1 MPSTENTR
9 ILDNG
14 RERKA
19 AWAFVLAAYLVVF
32 GALLIATKGLPYAVD
47 NNESFSSL
55 WHARN
60 MASIPLGETKGLAD
74 EVFAW
79 HAAAS
84 PYVHTHQGN
93 FPRLFAFLI
102 YLLGAR
108 TIESQ
113 IILTTLTVGLVGI
126 WFAFRFLCKLGP
138 PLFAALGCLV
148 LITDYGLFGQWQFD
162 TYRVWYGFFFFG
174 SLFWVSAL
182 EQRRGR
188 LVEIVGILNFA
199 ALFYGEYVFA
209 TFVAITAAAYALFEY
224 VLKPRCLLRAWFAVA
239 AGGATAALILTAQ
252 LTAYMGWS
260 GVEQDVSFTL
270 AARNMARD
278 QAFTNMVDRFYRDHR
293 VIFWHNFFD
302 TADFRN
308 LKAFY
313 TSFFSKHL
321 QYYSPWIGL
330 SAIVLLFGA
339 LAGLP
344 RKVIGA
350 PVSGNAPVRPAK
362 LVLRLG
368 AHAISGIAV
377 AVVAFLCI
385 KCLRPLFDDSSQTL
399 WSAAMG
405 LPPPEWLG
413 WLGFVV
419 ATMVAV
425 TFAVAGTGNL
435 VGGNNGLR
443 GLFKLSVCLVVSYA
457 ITYRIFTGYIYSG
470 YLNRQAP
477 FLVFAT
483 DILLAGALYF
493 VLAMTLRK
501 FGNAMSD
508 GTPAILPIAGSFLIL
523 LFIGTWTTMQLAY
536 LIIVPPTGES
546 FLKLL
551 SHAPFRGRTFVMNDY
566 PASVAEKTRAW
577 AYDDPTITSGQVKL
591 TQDGFVV
598 EHNTQ
603 YLWFADAEQNK
614 SYLKPDFG
622 LLVDQPSSISQA
634 LNEFIARNSNPEHP
648 IAFDATGLI
657 KRSQEPLQ
665 PFLRYSLSAT
675 DGHSY
680 SIVKF
685 DWDFPPYLRPVDAV
699 MREAA
704 KSMTFQQ
711 KLSLSES
718 NQEQSRRWRVEL
730 VPAEPLGS
738 GDTTIHPVLLT
749 EASVD
754 GRPIFTE
761 EAFASAGWMPGT
773 LSSTTH
779 QQSWI
784 GTPGKSGGI
793 SSMVVGDNVS
803 IRLREGPN
811 KGSVVVG
818 VNDMTQLVDLQRPLV
833 ADHVIS
839 LNTAAAHD
847 RYTYIP
853 SLSPGVF
860 VNTFLTAGTSGPDAV
875 VEYRYAQQDMAPED
889 GTTVRVY
896 NEPSP
901 GTWVL
906 AETVSFLG
914 RDGIPVSPDDFRRKN
929 PDTLHEYARMR
940 AAGEPRTYMQ
950 WLTDHLTQNPGDRR
964 REGIIATGTIPGGPA
979 SASRFRIV
987 PLSSSLK
994 GRIQL
999 SVTPSTRTKT
1009 GPEFFGITFSASRLA
1024 DAQPDRMFP
1033 VPPETTPSQVQRDLP
1048 YGYIKL
1054 RLRFP
1059 VTMVGQGEPIVS
1071 AGVEEAADFIYVRYV
1086 DPTHI
1091 RIGFDHWFS
1100 GGPLSPP
1107 IPIDYSKVHE
1117 LEISMGSLFPPEED
1131 VVFVGM
1137 SAKAVSRLKGNV
1149 WVKLDGETIIESP
1162 SAFWDSPP
1170 TQVAIGKN
1178 DVKGTTSSTRFTGDI
1193 LECKRI
1199 WPDLQ

>member
-1 MPSTENTR
+1 MSSTFNTR
-9 ILDNG
+9 TLDIG

-19 AWAFVLAAYLVVF
+19 AWAFVLAAYLVVY
-32 GALLIATKGLPYAVD
+32 GALLIATGGLPYAVD

-113 IILTTLTVGLVGI
+113 IVLTTLTVGLAGI
-126 WFAFRFLCKLGP
+126 WFAFRFLCRLGP

-174 SLFWVSAL
+174 SLLWVSGL
-182 EQRRGR
+182 EQRRGWPVTA
-188 LVEIVGILNFA
+188 LGILNFA

-209 TFVAITAAAYALFEY
+209 TFVAVTAAAYALFRY
-224 VLKPRCLLRAWFAVA
+224 LRKPRCLLRAWLAVA
-239 AGGATAALILTAQ
+239 AGGATAAAILTAQ

-260 GVEQDVSFTL
+260 GVKKDVSFTL

-278 QAFTNMVDRFYRDHR
+278 QTFTDMVDKFYRDHR
-293 VIFWHNFFD
+293 IIFWHNFFD
-302 TADFRN
+302 TADFRT
-308 LKAFY
+308 LRAFG

-321 QYYSPWIGL
+321 QYYSPWVSL
-330 SAIVLLFGA
+330 SVIVLLSGVI
-339 LAGLP
+339 AGLS
-344 RKVIGA
+344 RDAIGA
-350 PVSGNAPVRPAK
+350 PVSGNATVRPGK
-362 LVLRLG
+362 LALRLG
-368 AHAISGIAV
+368 GQVISGIAV
-377 AVVAFLCI
+377 AVVACLCVRY
-385 KCLRPLFDDSSQTL
+385 LRPLFDDSSQVL

-405 LPPPEWLG
+405 LPPPGWLG

-419 ATMVAV
+419 STMLAL
-425 TFAVAGTGNL
+425 TFAVVGTGNL
-435 VGGNNGLR
+435 VGGGNRLT
-443 GLFKLSVCLVVSYA
+443 GLFKLTVCVMVGYA
-457 ITYRIFTGYIYSG
+457 LTYRIFTGYIYSG

-483 DILLAGALYF
+483 DILLAGALYM
-493 VLAMTLRK
+493 VLEMTRRRL
-501 FGNAMSD
+501 ASALSD
-508 GTPAILPIAGSFLIL
+508 GTPAILAIAGSALMLF
-523 LFIGTWTTMQLAY
+523 FIGTWTTMQLAY
-536 LIIVPPTGES
+536 LIVVPPTGEP

-551 SHAPFRGRTFVMNDY
+551 SHAPFHGHSFVMNDY

-591 TQDGFVV
+591 TPDGFVV

-614 SYLKPDFG
+614 SYLKPEFG

-634 LNEFIARNSNPEHP
+634 LNEFIARSSKPEHA
-648 IAFDATGLI
+648 IAFDTTGLI

-665 PFLRYSLSAT
+665 PFLRYQLAAT
-675 DGHSY
+675 DGHSF
-680 SIVKF
+680 SIIKF

-704 KSMTFQQ
+704 KSMSFQQ
-711 KLSLSES
+711 KISLSES

-730 VPAEPLGS
+730 EPVESSVS
-738 GDTTIHPVLLT
+738 GGRANAPVLLT

-761 EAFASAGWMPGT
+761 HDLVAAGWKPGG
-773 LSSTTH
+773 LSSATH
-779 QQSWI
+779 QHSWI
-784 GTPGKSGGI
+784 GTPGKSVGL
-793 SSMVVGDNVS
+793 SAMVVGDNVS
-803 IRLREGPN
+803 IRLREGPTR
-811 KGSVVVG
+811 GSALVG
-818 VNDMTQLVDLQRPLV
+818 VNDMTQLVDLGKPLV
-833 ADHVIS
+833 ADHVIA

-875 VEYRYAQQDMAPED
+875 VEYRYAQQDLDPEE

-914 RDGIPVSPDDFRRKN
+914 RDSIPVSPEDFRRGN
-929 PDTLHEYARMR
+929 PDTLHEYSRMR
-940 AAGEPRTYMQ
+940 AAGETRTYMQ
-950 WLTDHLTQNPGDRR
+950 WLTDHLTANPGDRR
-964 REGIIATGTIPGGPA
+964 REGIIASDPIPGAPTG
-979 SASRFRIV
+979 ASRFRII
-987 PLSSSLK
+987 PLSPSLK

-1009 GPEFFGITFSASRLA
+1009 GPEYFGITFTASRLA
-1024 DAQPDRMFP
+1024 DAKAGRMFP
-1033 VPPETTPSQVQRDLP
+1033 VPPETTPSRVQRDLP

-1071 AGVEEAADFIYVRYV
+1071 AGVEEAADFIYVRYI

-1107 IPIDYSKVHE
+1107 IPIDYSKEHD

-1131 VVFVGM
+1131 VVFAGM
-1137 SAKAVSRLKGNV
+1137 SAGAVSRLKGNV
-1149 WVKLDGETIIESP
+1149 RVTLDGETIIDSP

-1193 LECKRI
+1193 IECKRI